1 MIKIGKFFIK
11 KLLKNKI
18 EESIVRKKKDFY
30 FRGINK
36 IPKNS
41 MNNKCLF
48 NSTNSLINNFNALSG
63 LVEPVQTNNVNNN
76 YISWIIFN
84 IIV

>member
-1 MIKIGKFFIK
+1 MFA
-11 KLLKNKI
+11 
-18 EESIVRKKKDFY
+18 KKKDFY
-30 FRGINK
+30 FKGINK

-63 LVEPVQTNNVNNN
+63 LVEPVQANNVNNN
-76 YISWIIFN
+76 IKNNNTIGTCSNNSINFN
-84 IIV
+84 SLSLNNNEFNC